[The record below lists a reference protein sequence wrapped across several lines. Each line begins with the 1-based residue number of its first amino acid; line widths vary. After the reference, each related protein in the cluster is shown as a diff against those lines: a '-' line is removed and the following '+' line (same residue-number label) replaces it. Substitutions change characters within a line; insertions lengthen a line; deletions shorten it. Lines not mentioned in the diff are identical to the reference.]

1 MVVLG
6 ETEIVLQQMVDLEQ
20 LVELQQFCF
29 FDNRDDRDDRDDVY
43 ILSASLCVHLFHDV
57 VFVQIKK
64 RRRIIK
70 LK

>member
-29 FDNRDDRDDRDDVY
+29 LIIVMIVMMF

-57 VFVQIKK
+57 VFVQI
-64 RRRIIK
+64 RSAGE
-70 LK
+70 